1 MPDYL
6 SRTTI
11 NDLTTALLTSGLAVP
26 GMRDELLTG
35 IHLGYAAA
43 LPLRTNALD
52 QLRSDMVAMNS
63 VPYLMGYEV
72 PLTIWLENVVAR
84 LRRTSRLE
92 QVQFQAAL
100 NEVAL
105 KSQTVIAQAQGI
117 APAAGSTGQLEQIVH
132 QDDMLPYGWLS
143 GALTVG
149 RAVARLSVPR
159 YENGF
164 PVLAPGS
171 ANPLY
176 YRGTGWLIGPQ
187 HLITN
192 HHVIN
197 ARSESEPDAFEAD
210 LSRQAAN
217 TIVQF
222 DYDSEGVDG
231 SPAAV
236 EALAAWS
243 SWNTTPTLD
252 FAILK
257 LQEPPAGRQPLT
269 LAPTALAEAGQQGLP
284 VNIIQHPGGQAKML
298 GIRNNLVSRLDAWQ
312 LAYYTDTMQGSS
324 GSPVCNDRWQVV
336 ALHRAWEY
344 ANQLMFQG
352 KPTAWR
358 NIGVRIDRLIEHLQ
372 QQAPGLWAEIAAV
385 VV

>member
-1 MPDYL
+1 MPNYL
-6 SRTTI
+6 SHTTI
-11 NDLTTALLTSGLAVP
+11 ITLTDTLLSAGLALPDV
-26 GMRDELLTG
+26 REELLTG
-35 IHLGYAAA
+35 INLGYTAS
-43 LPLRTNALD
+43 LPLRANPLD

-63 VPYLMGYEV
+63 VPYLTGNEV
-72 PLTIWLENVVAR
+72 PLKIWLENVVAR
-84 LRRTSRLE
+84 LRRTSRPE
-92 QVQFQAAL
+92 QAQFQAAL
-100 NEVAL
+100 DEVAL
-105 KSQTVIAQAQGI
+105 KSQTGIAQAQGI
-117 APAAGSTGQLEQIVH
+117 APAGSTGQTEKIVH
-132 QDDMLPYGWLS
+132 QDDMLPYGWLQ
-143 GALTVG
+143 GALMVG

-164 PVLAPGS
+164 AVLAPGS

-197 ARSESEPDAFEAD
+197 ARSPGEPDALEAD
-210 LSRQAAN
+210 LRQQAAN

-236 EALAAWS
+236 EALADWS
-243 SWNTTPTLD
+243 AGSTTPTLD

-257 LQEPPAGRQPLT
+257 LREPPAGRRPLT
-269 LAPTALAEAGQQGLP
+269 LAPTALVEAGQQGLP
-284 VNIIQHPGGQAKML
+284 VNIIQHPSGNAKML
-298 GIRNNLVSRLDAWQ
+298 GIRNNLVSRLDDWQ
-312 LAYYTDTMQGSS
+312 LSYYTDTMQGSS

-344 ANQLMFQG
+344 ASYLMFQG

-358 NIGVRIDRLIEHLQ
+358 NIGVRIDRLIEHCQ
-372 QQAPGLWAEIAAV
+372 AQAPALWAEIGAV